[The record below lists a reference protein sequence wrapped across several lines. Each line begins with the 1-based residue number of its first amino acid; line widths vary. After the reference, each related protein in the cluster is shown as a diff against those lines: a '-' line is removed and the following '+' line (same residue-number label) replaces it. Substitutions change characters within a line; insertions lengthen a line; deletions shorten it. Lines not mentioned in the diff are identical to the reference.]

1 LLTRSLERGAK
12 AAERRVAGGTFR
24 FPLLL
29 PKVALGLVES
39 PVAGHTSGLDVA
51 GRAHR
56 DQLRVKTPVFEG
68 PLELLL
74 ALVEREELDI
84 FQVSLAKVTDAY
96 LAEIASREIAFK
108 GSPRTQGEA
117 SEFVGIDPQE
127 MAEFLWMAARLL
139 LLKSIRLLPGEP
151 PTDEETDLLG
161 WEEEVRQ
168 RLEEYRVYKEM
179 AGELMERAQQET
191 FAFPPPAR
199 AVEAGGQE
207 EPLEVGL
214 LLVAFNSVLARI
226 PPRPLVVTG
235 RTWTLQ
241 EKLDLISDRVRTGP
255 IELVELILES
265 EDRLEAVITFV
276 AVLELLRR
284 SVIRVRQKERFGP
297 IHVELREPAGG

>member
-1 LLTRSLERGAK
+1 
-12 AAERRVAGGTFR
+12 
-24 FPLLL
+24 
-29 PKVALGLVES
+29 VEP
-39 PVAGHTSGLDVA
+39 PVAAPRLD
-51 GRAHR
+51 
-56 DQLRVKTPVFEG
+56 VKTPVFEG

-84 FQVSLAKVTDAY
+84 FQVSLANVTDAY
-96 LAEIASREIAFK
+96 LAEIAAREVA
-108 GSPRTQGEA
+108 
-117 SEFVGIDPQE
+117 DPHE

-139 LLKSIRLLPGEP
+139 LVKSIRLLPGEV

-179 AGELMERAQQET
+179 AGELMERAKQDS

-199 AVEAGGQE
+199 PIEAGGQE

-241 EKLDLISDRVRTGP
+241 EKLDMLTIRLRQGP

-265 EDRLEAVITFV
+265 EDRLEAVVTFV
-276 AVLELLRR
+276 AVLELLRQ
-284 SVIRVRQKERFGP
+284 SLVRIKQKERFGP
-297 IHVELREPAGG
+297 IHVEAREPAGG

>member
-1 LLTRSLERGAK
+1 M
-12 AAERRVAGGTFR
+12 
-24 FPLLL
+24 
-29 PKVALGLVES
+29 
-39 PVAGHTSGLDVA
+39 
-51 GRAHR
+51 
-56 DQLRVKTPVFEG
+56 KTPVFEG

-74 ALVEREELDI
+74 ALVEREEVDI

-96 LAEIASREIAFK
+96 LVDVASREV
-108 GSPRTQGEA
+108 S
-117 SEFVGIDPQE
+117 DPSE

-139 LLKSIRLLPGEP
+139 LLKSIRLLPGEA
-151 PTDEETDLLG
+151 PTEEEIDLLG

-179 AGELMERAQQET
+179 AGELMERAQQDS
-191 FAFPPPAR
+191 FAFPPPVR
-199 AVEAGGQE
+199 QVEAGGQE
-207 EPLEVGL
+207 EPLEVEL

-241 EKLDLISDRVRTGP
+241 EKLDAIAERLRKGP
-255 IELVELILES
+255 IELVQLILES

-284 SVIRVRQKERFGP
+284 SLVRVRQKERFGP
-297 IHVELREPAGG
+297 IHVEARTPDE

>member
-1 LLTRSLERGAK
+1 M
-12 AAERRVAGGTFR
+12 
-24 FPLLL
+24 
-29 PKVALGLVES
+29 
-39 PVAGHTSGLDVA
+39 
-51 GRAHR
+51 
-56 DQLRVKTPVFEG
+56 FEG

-74 ALVEREELDI
+74 ALVEREEVDI

-96 LAEIASREIAFK
+96 LVEIASREIA
-108 GSPRTQGEA
+108 
-117 SEFVGIDPQE
+117 DPTE

-168 RLEEYRVYKEM
+168 RLEEYRAYKEM
-179 AGELMERAQQET
+179 AGELMERT
-191 FAFPPPAR
+191 RNDSFAFSPPAR
-199 AVEAGGQE
+199 PVEAAGQE
-207 EPLEVGL
+207 EPLEVDL
-214 LLVAFNSVLARI
+214 LVVAFNSVLARI

-241 EKLDLISDRVRTGP
+241 EKLDLVTDRLRKGP

-265 EDRLEAVITFV
+265 EDRLEAVVTFV

-284 SVIRVRQKERFGP
+284 SLVRVRQKDRYGP
-297 IHVELREPAGG
+297 IHVEAREPAGE

>member
-1 LLTRSLERGAK
+1 
-12 AAERRVAGGTFR
+12 
-24 FPLLL
+24 
-29 PKVALGLVES
+29 
-39 PVAGHTSGLDVA
+39 
-51 GRAHR
+51 
-56 DQLRVKTPVFEG
+56 VFEG

-74 ALVEREELDI
+74 ALVEREEVDI

-96 LAEIASREIAFK
+96 LAELAAREIA
-108 GSPRTQGEA
+108 
-117 SEFVGIDPQE
+117 DPAE

-151 PTDEETDLLG
+151 PSDEETDLLG

-168 RLEEYRVYKEM
+168 RLEEYRAYKEM
-179 AGELMERAQQET
+179 AGELMERT
-191 FAFPPPAR
+191 KNDSFAFAPPAR
-199 AVEAGGQE
+199 PVEAAGQE
-207 EPLEVGL
+207 EPLEVDL

-241 EKLDLISDRVRTGP
+241 EKLDLVTDRLRKGP

-265 EDRLEAVITFV
+265 EDRLEAVVTFV

-284 SVIRVRQKERFGP
+284 SLVRVRQKERFGP
-297 IHVELREPAGG
+297 IQVEWKEAASE